1 MRKFSPVAKA
11 RQCSKTGIERLTH
24 GAPGVFALTA
34 KRTNQTKAMTDQTP
48 DPAIHIAQLGAQ
60 AKEAARELR
69 LASTEIKNGALLAA
83 AVALREAI
91 PTLIEANAKDVESV
105 RDTKPASFI
114 DRLMLDAKRIEAMAV
129 ALEEIAQ
136 LPDPVGRSLAKF
148 ERPNGLTIERVAV
161 PIGVI
166 GMIYESR
173 PNVGS
178 DASALCL
185 KSGNAVI
192 LRGGS
197 ESRYSTRVIV
207 ECMQAGLSA
216 VGLPANAVQTVQTT
230 AREAV
235 AELLTAVD
243 SVDLVIPRGGRG
255 LTELVR
261 DQARVPTLLHLD
273 GNCHTY
279 IHAEADLA
287 KAVPIIRNAK
297 LRRTGICGA
306 LESLVI
312 DQAIAEEAVPAILD
326 AMPDCEFRGDAMA
339 VAMDARVKPASADDF
354 DTEFL
359 DAIAS
364 IKVVSGVDEGL
375 AFVAE
380 HSSNHTDAI
389 LTENAEVARRFLTE
403 IDSAVVLHNTSTQ
416 FSDGGEFGM
425 GAEIGIATGKMH
437 ARGPVGLEQLTSFK
451 YVVLGD
457 GQIRP

>member
-1 MRKFSPVAKA
+1 
-11 RQCSKTGIERLTH
+11 
-24 GAPGVFALTA
+24 
-34 KRTNQTKAMTDQTP
+34 MTDQNL
-48 DPAIHIAQLGAQ
+48 DPAIHIAQLGARAKAAAQALRAASTQ
-60 AKEAARELR
+60 AKNAALI
-69 LASTEIKNGALLAA
+69 AGAA
-83 AVALREAI
+83 ALRDAI
-91 PTLIEANAKDVESV
+91 PTLIEANAKDVASV
-105 RDTKPASFI
+105 ADTKPASFI
-114 DRLMLDAKRIEAMAV
+114 DRLRLDADRIAAMAD
-129 ALEEIAQ
+129 ALEDIAQ
-136 LPDPVGRSLAKF
+136 LPDPVGRVLAAF
-148 ERPNGLTIERVAV
+148 DRPNGLRIERVAV
-161 PIGVI
+161 PIGVV

-192 LRGGS
+192 LRSGS
-197 ESRYSTRVIV
+197 ESRHSTRVIV
-207 ECMQAGLSA
+207 ECMQAGLKSA
-216 VGLPANAVQTVQTT
+216 GLPQDAVQSVQTT

-235 AELLTAVD
+235 AELLGAVD
-243 SVDLVIPRGGRG
+243 FVDLVIPRGGRG

-261 DQARVPTLLHLD
+261 DQAKVPTLLHLD

-279 IHAEADLA
+279 VHEDADLD

-312 DQAIAEEAVPAILD
+312 DQAIAGEAIPAILD
-326 AMPDCEFRGDAMA
+326 AMPDCEFRGDASA
-339 VAMDARVKPASADDF
+339 AAIDARVVPASSQDF

-359 DAIAS
+359 DAILS
-364 IKVVSGVDEGL
+364 IKVVGAADEAL
-375 AFVAE
+375 EFIAE

-389 LTENAEVARRFLTE
+389 LTENIDVARRFLTE
-403 IDSAVVLHNTSTQ
+403 IDSAVVMHNTSTQ

-451 YVVLGD
+451 YIVLGE
-457 GQIRP
+457 GQTRP